1 MRLCVRPRPERPLH
15 GPCTGHR
22 TCRRGEASPAP
33 CSSGT
38 WSPARRSAGCCWPH
52 GGGRDASSKYASW
65 GHPRLTS
72 IFDPDPE
79 RSRRSGP
86 VESNVFRAV
95 PGSPAPCA
103 TLSARNRSGAVARRL
118 PYSMSGFGRRRTLA
132 ARSPRVNAATREGPL
147 SPEHRLSR
155 TVPGDNAHGAGT
167 ILPAVLQGVSA
178 SRCPPAGFLLCC
190 TPPAPG
196 GWDTDTDSRPDAGR
210 ARRGWG

>member
-132 ARSPRVNAATREGPL
+132 ARSPRVNVATREGPL
-147 SPEHRLSR
+147 SPGHRLSW
-155 TVPGDNAHGAGT
+155 TVPGDNAHGVGA
-167 ILPAVLQGVSA
+167 ILRP
-178 SRCPPAGFLLCC
+178 CPRACQPVVAPLEGSCC
-190 TPPAPG
+190 AARRPPPG
-196 GWDTDTDSRPDAGR
+196 GWDTDTDSRRDAWR